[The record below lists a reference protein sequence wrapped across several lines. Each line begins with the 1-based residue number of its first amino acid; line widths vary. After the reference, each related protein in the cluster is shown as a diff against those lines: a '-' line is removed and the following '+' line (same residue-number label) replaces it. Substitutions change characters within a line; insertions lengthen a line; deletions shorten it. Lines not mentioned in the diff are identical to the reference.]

1 MAKFIQLNADD
12 EEFAVYVNVDC
23 IKSFYRQGIH
33 TLIDIDGDVRII
45 EETPEE
51 ILALIEGNQNG
62 KLQKTT

>member
-12 EEFAVYVNVDC
+12 EELAVYVNVNC

>member
-1 MAKFIQLNADD
+1 MTKFISLNADD
-12 EEFAVYVNVDC
+12 EEFSVYVNVNY

-45 EETPEE
+45 EETPKQ

-62 KLQKTT
+62 KLQKNT